1 MIIKLTEARIKHLH
15 EDYVQGFIA
24 FCGIEAVKFGLGTLE
39 ARVSIRAEH
48 RQQDGFIHAGL
59 TATLADH
66 TAGYAAYTMIPEDN
80 RILTI
85 EFKMNFLRPA
95 YSDAL
100 VCRARVI
107 KPGRRVLVCE
117 SEVFDQRLQGEV
129 LAAKTLT
136 TMASTPQSDLEKDRS
151 KNNNVT
157 SRPAL
162 KS

>member
-1 MIIKLTEARIKHLH
+1 MIMELTEVRIKHLR
-15 EDYVQGFIA
+15 EEYVQGFIA

-39 ARVSIRAEH
+39 ARVNIRAEH

-59 TATLADH
+59 AATLADH
-66 TAGYAAYTMIPEDN
+66 TAGYAAYTMIPEDH

-117 SEVFDQRLQGEV
+117 SEVFDQRPQGEV

-136 TMASTPQSDLEKDRS
+136 TMASTPQSDLQKDRS
-151 KNNNVT
+151 KNSNIT
-157 SRPAL
+157 SRPAPE
-162 KS
+162 S